1 MNNIG
6 ERQGFPSRIQGAF
19 VWLFRK
25 HCVPGAGGF
34 SGAGPGGGGQV
45 VSIGFPD
52 STHLVLY
59 LAGHECVRAEYV
71 RRLPG
76 PANIG
81 TTQRYMRLDDRKLAD
96 AQDLVE

>member
-1 MNNIG
+1 M
-6 ERQGFPSRIQGAF
+6 
-19 VWLFRK
+19 
-25 HCVPGAGGF
+25 
-34 SGAGPGGGGQV
+34 
-45 VSIGFPD
+45 SIGFPD